1 MSDWTDDYQKPELI
15 RISEQIY
22 RKKEEKKEIEIALSE
37 TKLQYRYISVREKN
51 MRHKAVL
58 QFLII
63 AVSLPF
69 SISCLGGL
77 FSMFLGWYLLL
88 FDIWLMIKEVKTLE
102 LLILSC
108 NTEWTLAFAE
118 RHDIKTFPRERK
130 RIAEQMKKLQLH
142 LDEINQELMELE
154 LQKREY
160 IKTQKEREATLR
172 KHGVLFDEAPE
183 KKQTGAFSLKESAV
197 SYTDASELY
206 EFYIRDERY
215 ENEYL
220 IKIDGELQYIDKQI
234 VQLKDDFQT
243 AKKKFLLFL
252 VFVVF
257 MIIVQGA
264 LDGIALAV
272 TNMICLAGSIC
283 GILYLYKTCKQPII
297 MYLIEQES
305 NLTKEYAFIHSILPI
320 KVRRIDILEEKE
332 RCEKEIAE
340 IRKKRAELSFD

>member
-1 MSDWTDDYQKPELI
+1 MSDWTDDYQKPELM

-22 RKKEEKKEIEIALSE
+22 RKKEEKKELEIRLSE
-37 TKLQYRYISVREKN
+37 TKLQYRYISVREEN

-63 AVSLPF
+63 AVLLPF
-69 SISCLGGL
+69 SLMCFTDI

-88 FDIWLMIKEVKTLE
+88 FNIWLLVKEVKTVG

-108 NTEWTLAFAE
+108 DTEWTLTFAE
-118 RHDIKTFPRERK
+118 NHDIKTFPRERK
-130 RIAEQMKKLQLH
+130 RVAENMKKLQLH
-142 LDEINQELMELE
+142 LDEISQELMELD

-160 IKTQKEREATLR
+160 IKAQEDREATLR
-172 KHGVLFDEAPE
+172 KHGVLFDEMPE
-183 KKQTGAFSLKESAV
+183 KKEEGAFSLKESAV
-197 SYTDASELY
+197 SYIDVSQLY

-220 IKIDGELQYIDKQI
+220 TKINGELQYMDKQI
-234 VQLKDDFQT
+234 VQLNDDFQT
-243 AKKKFLLFL
+243 AKKKILLFIVL
-252 VFVVF
+252 AVF
-257 MIIVQGA
+257 MFIVEGA

-272 TNMICLAGSIC
+272 TNMICLAGSIA
-283 GILYLYKTCKQPII
+283 GMLYLYGTCKQPII

-305 NLTKEYAFIHSILPI
+305 NLTKEYAFIHSMAPI
-320 KVRRIDILEEKE
+320 KTRRTDLLEEKE

-340 IRKKRAELSFD
+340 IKKKRAELSFD